1 MFFFSFQ
8 IYNNLEVLARYQVYA
23 VESVTQEIASCV
35 CTLILLWCWVC
46 GYFCWVESS
55 YHHIIYLAIG
65 WLPLALFMIIVM
77 YTAFE
82 IQSPFSNTSIS
93 LSSTTTYLEYG
104 IESLVEPINHRLNQK
119 KPRCNSL
126 TTSLSSLVLKTLL
139 VLVIV
144 RLFFI

>member
-1 MFFFSFQ
+1 M
-8 IYNNLEVLARYQVYA
+8 
-23 VESVTQEIASCV
+23 
-35 CTLILLWCWVC
+35 
-46 GYFCWVESS
+46 
-55 YHHIIYLAIG
+55 AIG

-119 KPRCNSL
+119 KPRSNSL

-139 VLVIV
+139 VVVIV